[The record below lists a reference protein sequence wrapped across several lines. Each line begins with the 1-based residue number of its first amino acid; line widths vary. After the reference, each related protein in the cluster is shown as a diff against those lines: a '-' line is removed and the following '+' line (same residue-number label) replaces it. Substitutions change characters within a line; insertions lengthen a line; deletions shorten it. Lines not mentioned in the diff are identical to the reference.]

1 MTNQLSPKIPS
12 CTWSRPIGLGWDKPY
27 TVRYASNIDDGPW
40 HGMPLGGF
48 GAGCI
53 GRSSRGDFNLWHIDG
68 GEHTFKNVPA
78 CQFSV
83 FESNGTSSQAY
94 ALSTQAP
101 DDATLKA
108 WQWYPADKKA
118 EGQRGRG
125 AEGQESNTGNY
136 HALYPRSWFVYE
148 NVFQAQLTCEQF
160 SPIWAGN
167 YQETSYPVA
176 IFLWN
181 AHNPTDAPITLSIM
195 FTWENMVGW
204 FTNAL
209 KSPQVRVRDDG
220 SPVYEYQPRWG
231 ESQGNYNQIVEN
243 TQQFGCVL
251 GRVASDEPL
260 QEGDGTWSIATLKHP
275 QVEIFHHSRWNPEGT
290 GEEVWQSF
298 AEDGSLPNYLDTT
311 PAANNTQI
319 GAAIALRFTLQP
331 GETLE
336 IPFVLA
342 WDLPITEF
350 AAGVNYYRR
359 YTDFFDKSG
368 NNAWAIASTALQ
380 EYQNWRSQIQSWQKP
395 ILDGQDLP
403 DWFKMAL
410 FNELYDLT
418 SGGTLWSAASELDPI
433 GQFAVLECL
442 DYRWYESLDVRLY
455 GSFALLMLFPELE
468 KSVIRAFARA
478 IPQGDD
484 TPRIIGY
491 YMTIKAE
498 SPIAVRKVAG
508 ATPHDLGA
516 PNEHVW
522 QKTNYTSYQDCNLWK
537 DLGSDFVLQVYRDF
551 LLTGADDVEFLV
563 DCWPAIVQT
572 LDYLKTFDLDG
583 DGIPE
588 NSGAPDQTFD
598 DWRLQGVSAYCG
610 GLWLAALEAAIA
622 ISDILLTYQIVNT
635 KELAAQKSIYEAWL
649 KQSRP
654 IYDEKLWNGKYY
666 QLDSESGS
674 DVVMADQLCGQ
685 FYARLLDLPDI
696 VPSDRAL
703 SALKTVYDAC
713 FLKFCNGEFGAANGV
728 RPDGSPEN
736 PQATHPLEV
745 WTGINFG
752 LAAFLVQ
759 TGMKDEALK
768 LTQAVVQQ
776 IYDNGL
782 QFRTPEAITAA
793 GTFRAST
800 YLRPMAI
807 WGIYLVLN

>member
-1 MTNQLSPKIPS
+1 MTNQLSPEIPS

-101 DDATLKA
+101 DDRTLKA
-108 WQWYPADKKA
+108 WQWYPTFPDT
-118 EGQRGRG
+118 EG
-125 AEGQESNTGNY
+125 TGNY

-148 NVFQAQLTCEQF
+148 NVFQSQLTCEQF

-181 AHNPTDAPITLSIM
+181 AHNSTDAPITLSIM
-195 FTWENMVGW
+195 LTWQNMVGW

-209 KSPQVRVRDDG
+209 KSPQVQVRDDG
-220 SPVYEYQPRWG
+220 SPVSEYQPRWS

-243 TQQFGCVL
+243 TQQFGYVL
-251 GRVASDEPL
+251 GRVGSNELL
-260 QEGDGTWSIATLKHP
+260 QEGDGTWCIATVKHP

-290 GEEVWQSF
+290 GEEIWQSF
-298 AEDGSLPNYLDTT
+298 AKDGSLPNYLDPT
-311 PAANNTQI
+311 PATENTQL
-319 GAAIALRFTLQP
+319 GAAIAIRFTLQP

-336 IPFVLA
+336 IPFVVA

-359 YTDFFDKSG
+359 YTDFFGKSG

-380 EYQNWRSQIQSWQKP
+380 EYQTWRSQIQSWQQP
-395 ILDGQDLP
+395 ILDREDLP

-522 QKTNYTSYQDCNLWK
+522 EKTNYTSYQDCNLWK

-551 LLTGADDVEFLV
+551 LLTAADDVEFLA
-563 DCWPAIVQT
+563 DCWNAIVQT

-622 ISDILLTYQIVNT
+622 ISEVLLTHRRGNAE
-635 KELAAQKSIYEAWL
+635 ELALQKSIYEAWL
-649 KQSRP
+649 EQSRP
-654 IYDEKLWNGKYY
+654 IYDQKLWNGQYY
-666 QLDSESGS
+666 KLDSESGS

-696 VPSDRAL
+696 VPSDRAF

-713 FLKFCNGEFGAANGV
+713 FLKFCKGEFGAANGV

-736 PQATHPLEV
+736 PKATHSLEV

-759 TGMKDEALK
+759 MGMKDEALR
-768 LTQAVVQQ
+768 LTQAVVEQ

-800 YLRPMAI
+800 YLRAMAI
-807 WGIYLVLN
+807 WGIYLVIN